1 MAVDSTQAAF
11 IGLGTLTVVAVLGMI
26 FQFSGQFGREGASQA
41 SSIKSIDDI
50 FGSSGREWKGG
61 RRTRKSKSGNRK
73 TKRSS

>member
-1 MAVDSTQAAF
+1 
-11 IGLGTLTVVAVLGMI
+11 MI